1 MSITSL
7 KDLFLHQ
14 LKDIYFAERRLV
26 DELPKMSAM
35 AKGPELHDAFER
47 HLAETR
53 QHVEQLR
60 RVFASIKVP
69 PIGEKCGA
77 LEGILEESESLLA
90 QIEDDATRDVAL
102 LASAQAVEH
111 YEISR
116 YGTLITWAED
126 LGFGE
131 AAKILR
137 ENMKEEKQADRHLSE
152 IALMGLNKKAA

>member
-1 MSITSL
+1 M
-7 KDLFLHQ
+7 
-14 LKDIYFAERRLV
+14 
-26 DELPKMSAM
+26 P
-35 AKGPELHDAFER
+35 KGPELHDAFER

-69 PIGEKCGA
+69 PTGEKCDA
-77 LEGILEESESLLA
+77 VEGIL
-90 QIEDDATRDVAL
+90 DATRDVAL
-102 LASAQAVEH
+102 LASAPAVEH

-137 ENMKEEKQADRHLSE
+137 ENMKEEKQADRHLTE
-152 IALMGLNKKAA
+152 IASMSLSRKAT